1 MELPDSFL
9 KTRNLLENFTY
20 EEKLKSFEILQNHI
34 FKKVA
39 SNEKFFIGR
48 LSGNEPNLAGRL
60 LSKINLNKYLM
71 HEMLFTAGIQFTNE
85 EDIRKY
91 GTLYTKSVMNCT
103 SLGIWSGNMYNQAK
117 PFYDFVEKISSDK
130 EYICAQALEPYY
142 FMKEDLY
149 RFYEIFKNKK
159 VLIITSH
166 SETTKHQLKK
176 ENLFQKPIFHNSTE
190 LYVYKSAQQNAGNHD
205 SNSWEYHFNIMK
217 NDLQNIKQNVFDF
230 DIVLASCGGFGMILC
245 DFLYSQLNTSV
256 LYVGGA
262 LQLYFGIMGNRWKN
276 NQNIVNLIN
285 EKWTNVLDID
295 KLDSLKINPQLCEN
309 SCYW

>member
-1 MELPDSFL
+1 MELSDSFL

-20 EEKLKSFEILQNHI
+20 EEKLKSFELLQNHI
-34 FKKVA
+34 FKKIA
-39 SNEKFFIGR
+39 ANEKFYIGR

-60 LSKINLNKYLM
+60 LSKLKLNKYLI
-71 HEMLFTAGIQFTNE
+71 HEMLFTAGIHFKSE
-85 EDIRKY
+85 YDIRKY

-142 FMKEDLY
+142 FMKEDVY
-149 RFYEIFKNKK
+149 RFDEIFKNKK

-190 LYVYKSAQQNAGNHD
+190 FYVYKSVQQNAGNND
-205 SNSWEYHFNIMK
+205 SNSWEFHFDKMK
-217 NDLQNIKQNVFDF
+217 NELQDIKNSVFDF

-256 LYVGGA
+256 IYVGGA
-262 LQLYFGIMGNRWKN
+262 LQLYFGIMGNRWRS
-276 NQNIVNLIN
+276 N
-285 EKWTNVLDID
+285 EKITILKNDQWTDVFDVD
-295 KLDSLKINPQLCEN
+295 KVESLTKNPKLCEN

>member
-1 MELPDSFL
+1 MHISNHL
-9 KTRNLLENFTY
+9 KTRNLLETFTY
-20 EEKLKSFEILQNHI
+20 EEKLKSFELLQNHI
-34 FKKVA
+34 FKKIA
-39 SNEKFFIGR
+39 ANEKFFIGR

-60 LSKINLNKYLM
+60 LSKLKLNKYLI
-71 HEMLFTAGIQFTNE
+71 HEMLFTAGIHFKSE
-85 EDIRKY
+85 YDIRKY

-142 FMKEDLY
+142 FMKEDVY
-149 RFYEIFKNKK
+149 RFDEIFKNKK

-176 ENLFQKPIFHNSTE
+176 ENLFQKQIFHNSTE
-190 LYVYKSAQQNAGNHD
+190 FYVYKSVQQNAGNND
-205 SNSWEYHFNIMK
+205 SNSWEFHFDKMK
-217 NDLQNIKQNVFDF
+217 NELQNIKNNVFDF

-256 LYVGGA
+256 IYVGGA
-262 LQLYFGIMGNRWKN
+262 LQLYFGIMGNRWRS
-276 NQNIVNLIN
+276 N
-285 EKWTNVLDID
+285 EKITILKNDQWTDVFDVD
-295 KLDSLKINPQLCEN
+295 KVESLTKNPKLCEN